1 MDSGFCLSFLAS
13 FSANDEDITD
23 ETAGFPALERLDLAE
38 SSYAFVMTCFW
49 VFSEPIK
56 SVIIFHLLAIAPG
69 YLTIPLLSI

>member
-49 VFSEPIK
+49 VLCHLTHYSFNSF
-56 SVIIFHLLAIAPG
+56 IIILIN
-69 YLTIPLLSI
+69 TD